1 MKALSDML
9 TIIYMAK
16 LKELLATDE
25 EQIPWESGKVSDLI
39 ALLRQRNSTWEA
51 ALSQKNIYKIAI
63 NNKIVHGDA
72 DIPANAEV
80 AILPPVTG
88 G

>member
-1 MKALSDML
+1 ML

-16 LKELLATDE
+16 LKELLATNE

-39 ALLRQRNSTWEA
+39 ALLRQRNSEWEST
-51 ALSQKNIYKIAI
+51 LSSKNIYKIAI
-63 NNKIVHGDA
+63 NNKIVHGDV
-72 DIPANAEV
+72 DIPDNAEV